1 MLLLLLLLLADQDSL
16 LHVFHAV
23 VVFLEDGFRCGEV
36 DVVDAELSPRHARQ
50 PVEVVASHTATDTQ
64 VYKLRT
70 SSDTTPYVVYCVL
83 KL

>member
-1 MLLLLLLLLADQDSL
+1 MIGSHVVVVVSDQDPL

-64 VYKLRT
+64 VNIPHSLTKRYDCIV
-70 SSDTTPYVVYCVL
+70 S
-83 KL
+83 